1 MKAKRRK
8 IKTYEHAGIS
18 IRELRPE
25 LPEGG
30 DGYYQVD
37 LMRRG
42 ARERTGFDTLAKAKN
57 YCDTLGL
64 KIENEGAAVLA
75 LNPAERQDA
84 IAARNLL
91 LGKVSLLDAARFW
104 MHHHGGVEGVTVAE
118 LGQKW
123 LANLK
128 AQECRPAT
136 LRERG
141 YKVESLTKALGT
153 KLVAGVTK
161 DDLLAWMD
169 GKTGATLDTYRRTV
183 LAMLNYAVE
192 EGMVDFNVAAKIK
205 PVRLDESLPRPL
217 PVDAVRSIMATAE
230 KWAPAMAPVL
240 AAQFFGGLR
249 PGEAMGLDWSAVDFK
264 QKIIRVAPEV
274 SKVRRTRIVAMNPTL
289 IDWLL
294 PYRRAGGPI
303 GIRSKAQFSYF
314 MHRKP
319 IGPEY
324 EQEGIPTGERPPDK
338 RPKGLIAAAKIK
350 WIQDGPRKTFATAHF
365 ATYGDAAKLAGILGH
380 VGGNDVLYRHY
391 RGLTTKA
398 DARRYWKIRP
408 KQEGKVLTFPP
419 ANRPAAT

>member
-1 MKAKRRK
+1 MKSRRRK

-30 DGYYQVD
+30 GGYFQVD

-42 ARERTGFDTLAKAKN
+42 LRERTGFDTLAKAKN
-57 YCDTLGL
+57 YCERIGL
-64 KIENEGAAVLA
+64 KIETEGAAVLA
-75 LNPAERQDA
+75 LNPGERQDA

-104 MHHHGGVEGVTVAE
+104 MRHHGGVEGITMAE
-118 LGQKW
+118 LGRRW

-141 YKVESLTKALGT
+141 YKVESLTKVLGP

-161 DDLLAWMD
+161 EDLLAWMN
-169 GKTGATLDTYRRTV
+169 GKTGATLDTYRRTA

-192 EGMVDFNVAAKIK
+192 EGMADFNVAAKIK
-205 PVRLDESLPRPL
+205 PVRLDESLPKPL
-217 PVDAVRSIMATAE
+217 PVEAVRSIMATAE
-230 KWAPAMAPVL
+230 KWAPAIVPTL
-240 AAQFFGGLR
+240 AVQFFGGLR
-249 PGEAMGLDWSAVDFK
+249 PGEAMGLDWSAIDFK
-264 QKIIRVAPEV
+264 QRIIRVAPEV
-274 SKVRRTRIVAMNPTL
+274 SKVRRTRIVPINQTL
-289 IDWLL
+289 LDWLQ
-294 PYRRAGGPI
+294 PYHKPTGTI
-303 GIRSKAQFSYF
+303 GIVSKAQFGYF

-324 EQEGIPTGERPPDK
+324 EQEGVPIGERKPDK
-338 RPKGLIAAAKIK
+338 RPKGLIAAAKVK

-365 ATYGDAAKLAGILGH
+365 ATHGDAAKLAGILGH

-391 RGLTTKA
+391 RGLMTKA
-398 DARRYWKIRP
+398 DAGRFWKIRP
-408 KQEGKVLTFPP
+408 ASAGKVV
-419 ANRPAAT
+419 AADFKRAAG